1 MFAKFPLLFYL
12 FHLSPWQ
19 VPSDTFL
26 VGIHSTNNIGAYQS
40 TAFINHP
47 SFHLSFTQSGG
58 PGLTQ
63 QKFNLQAPVR
73 LSKTTVLLTGL
84 GYERHNVWW
93 ASQNLLDAD
102 FSLLHRDKEF
112 TTLVRLNAPLRLD
125 SRHVEWQVRELYR
138 INENWSL
145 GAGWDYIPY
154 RPDPLTFQCIYTHEN
169 LQLLSQVR
177 GSSTS
182 IGFGYKRRSLHLQLI
197 LSSATISPSSTLLF
211 QP

>member
-47 SFHLSFTQSGG
+47 TFHLSFTQSGG

-93 ASQNLLDAD
+93 TSQNLLDAD
-102 FSLLHRDKEF
+102 LSLLHRDKEF